1 MAEPAPESR
10 LSAPDPPRWLS
21 AEEQHTWIAW
31 VFSTRLIWE
40 ELERDLQRD
49 AAMPFGYY
57 DILVMLSDSPGRR
70 LRMSAL
76 ADSTQSSRSRLSH
89 AVTRLE
95 DLGWVRRETCPDD
108 RRGQN
113 AVLTDDGFAALEAAA
128 PFHVESVRQ
137 HLFDVLSPEQLAQV
151 RDISDTLLAHL
162 LPLVEARGDGRP
174 EHFERITH
182 DLDANGA

>member
-1 MAEPAPESR
+1 MADST
-10 LSAPDPPRWLS
+10 PRWLS
-21 AEEQHTWIAW
+21 RDEQRTWMAW
-31 VFSTRLIWE
+31 VFSTRLLWE

-57 DILVMLSDSPGRR
+57 DILVMLSDSPDRR
-70 LRMSAL
+70 MRMSAL

-95 DLGWVRRETCPDD
+95 ELGWVVRETCPDD

-113 AVLTDDGFAALEAAA
+113 AVLTDAGFAALEAAA

-137 HLFDVLSPEQLAQV
+137 HLFDVLSAEQLV
-151 RDISDTLLAHL
+151 GLRDISDTLLRHL
-162 LPLVEARGDGRP
+162 LPLVKARGDGRP
-174 EHFERITH
+174 EIFERVTQ
-182 DLDANGA
+182 DLAGGAD

>member
-1 MAEPAPESR
+1 MPTEPH
-10 LSAPDPPRWLS
+10 WLS
-21 AEEQHTWIAW
+21 PEEQRTWIAW
-31 VFSTRLIWE
+31 VFSTRLICE

-113 AVLTDDGFAALEAAA
+113 AVLTDEGYAALEAAA
-128 PFHVESVRQ
+128 PFHVESVRR
-137 HLFDVLSPEQLAQV
+137 HLFDVLSPDQLAAL
-151 RDISDTLLAHL
+151 RDISETLLAHL
-162 LPLVEARGDGRP
+162 LPRVEARGDGRP
-174 EHFERITH
+174 EHFERVTEG
-182 DLDANGA
+182 LAVEGT

>member
-1 MAEPAPESR
+1 MPTE
-10 LSAPDPPRWLS
+10 PRWLS
-21 AEEQHTWIAW
+21 PEEQRTWIAW
-31 VFSTRLIWE
+31 VFSTRLLWE
-40 ELERDLQRD
+40 ELERDLQRE

-70 LRMSAL
+70 MRMSVL

-95 DLGWVRRETCPDD
+95 DLGWVRRETCPGD

-113 AVLTDDGFAALEAAA
+113 AVLTDEGYAALEAAA

-137 HLFDVLSPEQLAQV
+137 HLFDVLSPEQLTEL

-162 LPLVEARGDGRP
+162 LPLVKARGDGRP
-174 EHFERITH
+174 EHFERIAREIA
-182 DLDANGA
+182 DGA